1 MQGDRTSH
9 RGSMTWRHRQLLSA
23 AVLVL
28 LFCAGRSLCAQSPP
42 AAQKPAAISAVTF
55 DPTKPEAQPNLSHDQ
70 DPVLSPDPQDN
81 LPATADT
88 TVYSIKPGQIEKQ
101 QSGVYTLQEDV
112 DEVQLN
118 CTVVDQ
124 DGHLVNDLNRGDFQV
139 WEDNVPQTIT
149 SFRHQDIPVSIG
161 ILIDNSGSMRY
172 KRSAVNT
179 AALELV
185 RASNQNDAAF
195 IVNFSDHA
203 YLDQDLTSNIHDLER
218 GLARVDSKGSTA
230 LYDAVVASADELS
243 EHAKQPK
250 QVVLIITDG
259 EDNASRLTLEQ
270 AIHRVQNLGGP
281 VVYTVGLLF
290 DDVNKEK
297 SLRARQALETLSAD
311 TGGIAYFPRSL
322 DEVNEIAEQVAR
334 DIRNQY
340 TIGYHSTKP
349 SSLGGY
355 RTVHVEARAQK
366 HRKLLVRTRTGYYSN
381 QGQSQLPVQ
390 TAQKKQ

>member
-1 MQGDRTSH
+1 MR
-9 RGSMTWRHRQLLSA
+9 WRHWPLLFA
-23 AVLVL
+23 VVLVL
-28 LFCAGRSLCAQSPP
+28 VFCAGRSLCAQSAPTGP
-42 AAQKPAAISAVTF
+42 KPAAISAATF

-70 DPVLSPDPQDN
+70 DPVLSPDSQDN
-81 LPATADT
+81 LPATPDT
-88 TVYSIKPGQIEKQ
+88 TVYTIKPGQIERQ
-101 QSGVYTLQEDV
+101 QSGVYTLREDV

-118 CTVVDQ
+118 CTVVDH
-124 DGHLVNDLNRGDFQV
+124 DGRLVNDLNRGDFQV

-149 SFRHQDIPVSIG
+149 SFRHQDLPVSIG

-172 KRSAVNT
+172 KRAAVNA

-185 RASNQNDAAF
+185 RTSNQNDAAF

-218 GLARVDSKGSTA
+218 GLTRVDSKGSTA

-250 QVVLIITDG
+250 QVVLIVTDG
-259 EDNASRLTLEQ
+259 EDNASRLTREQ
-270 AIHRVQNLGGP
+270 AISRVQNLGGP

-290 DDVNKEK
+290 DDVNKQK

-322 DEVNEIAEQVAR
+322 NDVNQIADQVAR

-340 TIGYHSTKP
+340 TIGYHSSKP
-349 SSLGGY
+349 PSLGGY
-355 RTVHVEARAQK
+355 RTVNVEAMGPK
-366 HRKLLVRTRTGYYSN
+366 HHRLIVRTRTGYYPGQS
-381 QGQSQLPVQ
+381 QSQLPVQ